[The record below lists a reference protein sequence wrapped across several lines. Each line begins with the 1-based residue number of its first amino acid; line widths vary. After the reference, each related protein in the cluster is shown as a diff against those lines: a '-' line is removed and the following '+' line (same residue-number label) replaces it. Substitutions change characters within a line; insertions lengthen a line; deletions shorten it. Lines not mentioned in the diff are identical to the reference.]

1 MFNENMAQFQDH
13 LTQTDKEVKAPTTI
27 YPYMTEI
34 LRILTNFCKIN
45 CTGEKE

>member
-13 LTQTDKEVKAPTTI
+13 LTQTDKEVKTPTTI
-27 YPYMTEI
+27 DPYMTEI